1 MKYEELTT
9 DELVEKIVF
18 EIGIP
23 LPNYDFEY
31 RKYISV
37 IPGNI
42 SLKDG
47 AIGIEKADMHETFK
61 DACLRVVDWYNSLSN
76 GL

>member
-1 MKYEELTT
+1 MNYEKLTT
-9 DELVEKIVF
+9 DKLVQKIVE

-23 LPNYDFEY
+23 LPNYDY
-31 RKYISV
+31 SYKKYISV

-42 SLKDG
+42 SLSNG
-47 AIGIEKADMHETFK
+47 ALGIEKADIHDTFR
-61 DACLRVVDWYNSLSN
+61 DACLRINDWYDSISN

>member
-1 MKYEELTT
+1 MDKTT
-9 DELVEKIVF
+9 DELIEKIVS

-31 RKYISV
+31 KKYIGV
-37 IPGNI
+37 IPINI
-42 SLKDG
+42 SMGNG
-47 AIGIEKADMHETFK
+47 AIGIEKADMHDTFK
-61 DACLRVVDWYNSLSN
+61 DACIRVVNWYDNISN

>member
-1 MKYEELTT
+1 MDKTT
-9 DELVEKIVF
+9 DELVKIIVE

-23 LPNYDFEY
+23 LPNYDYEY
-31 RKYISV
+31 KKYISI

-42 SLKDG
+42 SMGNG
-47 AIGIEKADMHETFK
+47 AIGIEKADMHNTFK
-61 DACLRVVDWYNSLSN
+61 DACIRVVNWYEGLTN